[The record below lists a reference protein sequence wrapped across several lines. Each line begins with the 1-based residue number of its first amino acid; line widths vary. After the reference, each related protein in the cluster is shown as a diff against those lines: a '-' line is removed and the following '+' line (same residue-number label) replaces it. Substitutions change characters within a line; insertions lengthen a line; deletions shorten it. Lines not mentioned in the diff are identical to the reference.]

1 MGHGH
6 QGTMEKARRISVA
19 VLIDHRPNHP
29 GEVGGLAGTW
39 ERVAEVVSSKEELE
53 LTLFFLG
60 DEPRCESLGPNV
72 RRVLMRPAVGTERI
86 PFLRSVPTHTDLSPF
101 HPILFPKL
109 KGFDL
114 IHTTDAFHAFAKTA
128 LVASRLWNIPL
139 VNSIQT
145 DIIGWARIYTPR
157 ILSLILPRQAVGILL
172 DKFRYLDR
180 QERSMER
187 KLGRYARHCAAVMVS
202 HRREVERLARVAP
215 SVPVYFMR
223 RGMDFTRFH
232 PGRRDREKLLAR
244 FGIPRERFLLLFV
257 GRLDPVKGVMVAA
270 EVTRGLLYR
279 KREVHLLVVGDGSQR
294 EEVARYLGERATITG
309 NLPHDELGW
318 VYASADLLLF
328 PSEAEVWPNV
338 VAEAR
343 ASSLPVVACRKGA
356 YHMMLGGGEDG
367 LLLQGRD
374 PKEWIEAVD
383 SLLDD
388 PRALREMGE
397 RAREDALSR
406 YPSWEEV
413 IEKDIFPVWKGAIEG
428 SLPAAFV
435 PRVQS

>member
-1 MGHGH
+1 
-6 QGTMEKARRISVA
+6 
-19 VLIDHRPNHP
+19 
-29 GEVGGLAGTW
+29 
-39 ERVAEVVSSKEELE
+39 
-53 LTLFFLG
+53 
-60 DEPRCESLGPNV
+60 
-72 RRVLMRPAVGTERI
+72 
-86 PFLRSVPTHTDLSPF
+86 
-101 HPILFPKL
+101 
-109 KGFDL
+109 
-114 IHTTDAFHAFAKTA
+114 
-128 LVASRLWNIPL
+128 
-139 VNSIQT
+139 
-145 DIIGWARIYTPR
+145 
-157 ILSLILPRQAVGILL
+157 
-172 DKFRYLDR
+172 
-180 QERSMER
+180 
-187 KLGRYARHCAAVMVS
+187 
-202 HRREVERLARVAP
+202 
-215 SVPVYFMR
+215 
-223 RGMDFTRFH
+223 
-232 PGRRDREKLLAR
+232 LAR

-413 IEKDIFPVWKGAIEG
+413 IDKDIFPVWKGAIEG